1 MTFSLETYPYRLLS
15 ALRFV
20 YFGKLLQKHLLF
32 ELHVFCLFP
41 SFKSRQMIGLT
52 SSLSASTRKGE
63 GTVGCQYLCRETNS
77 FVQTSKVERAQV
89 KQIRT
94 RGVLIGA
101 TRPLT

>member
-1 MTFSLETYPYRLLS
+1 
-15 ALRFV
+15 
-20 YFGKLLQKHLLF
+20 
-32 ELHVFCLFP
+32 
-41 SFKSRQMIGLT
+41 MIGLT

-89 KQIRT
+89 KQ

-101 TRPLT
+101 TRPLTWQRPLNAGERYQTTLQLSASR

>member
-1 MTFSLETYPYRLLS
+1 
-15 ALRFV
+15 
-20 YFGKLLQKHLLF
+20 
-32 ELHVFCLFP
+32 
-41 SFKSRQMIGLT
+41 MIGLT

-89 KQIRT
+89 KQITIRT

>member
-32 ELHVFCLFP
+32 ELHVILSEILFV
-41 SFKSRQMIGLT
+41 SEFQN
-52 SSLSASTRKGE
+52 LSASTRKGE

>member
-1 MTFSLETYPYRLLS
+1 
-15 ALRFV
+15 
-20 YFGKLLQKHLLF
+20 
-32 ELHVFCLFP
+32 
-41 SFKSRQMIGLT
+41 MIGLT
-52 SSLSASTRKGE
+52 SSSSASTRKGE

-101 TRPLT
+101 TRPLTWQRPLNAGERYQTTLQLSASR